1 MVPMPPPQ
9 QPFAPTQQDGM
20 YGWNGSVEGNG
31 FMGANQPNGFSM
43 MSPPAQYGQPVQPVT
58 PASNALARRQNNR
71 ALVHPGMR
79 SQFGP
84 GVETWGGL
92 PDDAPAFLPQPP
104 QTGPL
109 DETDS
114 IERLEERAARA
125 KREAQTKRKQIPPFV
140 QKLSR
145 YVVLLL
151 CPVALMLI
159 PPAVSLTRT
168 GIPTS
173 SVGPRKGTPSLC
185 LTRTNLPNP

>member
-1 MVPMPPPQ
+1 
-9 QPFAPTQQDGM
+9 M
-20 YGWNGSVEGNG
+20 YGWNGGVEGNG
-31 FMGANQPNGFSM
+31 FMGAGQPNGFTM

-92 PDDAPAFLPQPP
+92 PDDTPGFLPQPP

-145 YVVLLL
+145 YVALLL
-151 CPVALMLI
+151 
-159 PPAVSLTRT
+159 
-168 GIPTS
+168 
-173 SVGPRKGTPSLC
+173 
-185 LTRTNLPNP
+185 

>member
-1 MVPMPPPQ
+1 
-9 QPFAPTQQDGM
+9 M

-31 FMGANQPNGFSM
+31 FMGPSQPNGFTM
-43 MSPPAQYGQPVQPVT
+43 MSPPAQYGQPVQPAT

-84 GVETWGGL
+84 SVDTWGGL
-92 PDDAPAFLPQPP
+92 PDEAPAFLPQP
-104 QTGPL
+104 QTGVL

-114 IERLEERAARA
+114 VERLEERATRA

-145 YVVLLL
+145 YVVPLL
-151 CPVALMLI
+151 
-159 PPAVSLTRT
+159 
-168 GIPTS
+168 
-173 SVGPRKGTPSLC
+173 
-185 LTRTNLPNP
+185 